1 MRKKIG
7 LIVFFILLTSIAI
20 WLYLYY
26 SHPQADTLKAS
37 GTIEATTVDI
47 SARISGTLVSL
58 NLQEGQTVEKG
69 QIVAE
74 LSRSDLVAQKERD
87 AMAVM
92 VAQANLENLRSGA
105 RRQELEQA
113 RSNVNI
119 AQINL
124 AKAQQDLDKIKVLAE
139 AGAVSQDKLDETQN
153 IVDQRKYQ
161 LEIAQAQLSLIEA
174 GNRPQT
180 IAAAEAELERN
191 KAILQASQSILDDL
205 KLAVPISGTILSRNY
220 EPGEYV
226 QAGSSLATIADLNNM
241 WIKVYIPIDDLPQIK
256 LGQKVYFTIS
266 GDSQRYSGTII
277 NIASQGEFTPKTI
290 QTEKERTNVVF
301 AVKIGFNNKNGALK
315 IGMPADVVFGEDSI
329 P

>member
-1 MRKKIG
+1 LRKKIG
-7 LIVFFILLTSIAI
+7 LIVFFILLVSIAI
-20 WLYLYY
+20 WLYQYY
-26 SHPQADTLKAS
+26 SYPQADTLKAS

-47 SARISGTLVSL
+47 SARISGTLVGLS
-58 NLQEGQTVEKG
+58 LQEGQTVKKG
-69 QIVAE
+69 QIVGE

-105 RRQELEQA
+105 RKQELEQA

-139 AGAVSQDKLDETQN
+139 AGAVSQDKLDEAQN
-153 IVDQRKYQ
+153 IVEQMKYQ
-161 LEIAQAQLSLIEA
+161 LEIAQAQLSLVEA

-205 KLAVPISGTILSRNY
+205 IWGLVGPDGAGKTTLIRTICGLIKTDH
-220 EPGEYV
+220 GEIR
-226 QAGSSLATIADLNNM
+226 L
-241 WIKVYIPIDDLPQIK
+241 
-256 LGQKVYFTIS
+256 LGY
-266 GDSQRYSGTII
+266 
-277 NIASQGEFTPKTI
+277 TPHE
-290 QTEKERTNVVF
+290 Q
-301 AVKIGFNNKNGALK
+301 
-315 IGMPADVVFGEDSI
+315 D
-329 P
+329 